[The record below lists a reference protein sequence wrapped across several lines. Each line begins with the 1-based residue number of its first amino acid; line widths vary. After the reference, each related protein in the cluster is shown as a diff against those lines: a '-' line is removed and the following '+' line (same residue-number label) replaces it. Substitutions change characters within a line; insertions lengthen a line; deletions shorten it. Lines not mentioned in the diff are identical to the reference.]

1 MSERN
6 RTGDESTGPALSS
19 RPSTGVAPGRVNLI
33 GEHVDY
39 NGGRC
44 LPMALTRITSA
55 TVSLRD
61 DDVVS
66 VTSGA
71 RSWAGSSLDDVGEQD
86 RWVLYVLGV
95 LVSLGVRRGMDIEIT
110 SDVPVGAG
118 LSSSAALE
126 CSVAVAVDAAL
137 RLGRTREQL
146 VKACVRAETETVG
159 APTGGLDQAIAVY
172 AESEHALLVDFATG
186 AREQVPFDPAGH
198 GLLLLVID
206 TRVSHEL
213 TDGGY
218 GSRRDEC
225 EEAARLLGV
234 EHLAAA
240 PSFHGLPEPLD
251 RRTRHVVSEVGRVDA
266 FVEALRADDWTA
278 LGPLMEAS
286 HASLRDDFEVSCE
299 ELDVA
304 VESARAAGALGA
316 RMTGGGFGGS
326 AIALLP
332 QDAEDRVREGVATAF
347 SQRGWRAPEFFRAE
361 PGPGARV
368 EDLRP

>member
-1 MSERN
+1 MTSRAL
-6 RTGDESTGPALSS
+6 TGI
-19 RPSTGVAPGRVNLI
+19 APGRVNLI

-44 LPMALTRITSA
+44 LPMALTRATSA
-55 TVSLRD
+55 TISLRD
-61 DDVVS
+61 DDVVR

-71 RSWAGSSLDDVGEQD
+71 RSWSGSLTELDEVRGDD
-86 RWVLYVLGV
+86 RWVLYVVGV
-95 LVSLGVRRGMDIEIT
+95 LVALDVEHGMDIEIS
-110 SDVPVGAG
+110 SDVPLGAG

-126 CSVAVAVDAAL
+126 CSVAVAVDAL
-137 RLGRTREQL
+137 LGLGRTREQL
-146 VKACVRAETETVG
+146 VEACVRAETETVG

-186 AREQVPFDPAGH
+186 GREQVPFDPGAH
-198 GLLLLVID
+198 GLVLLVID

-225 EEAARLLGV
+225 DEAARLLGV
-234 EHLAAA
+234 EHLAFAT
-240 PSFHGLPEPLD
+240 SVDGLPEPLD
-251 RRTRHVVSEVGRVDA
+251 RRARHVLGEVGRVDD
-266 FVEALRADDWTA
+266 FVEALRADDWPV
-278 LGPLMEAS
+278 LGPLMDAS
-286 HASLRDDFEVSCE
+286 HASLRDDFEVSCD

-304 VESARAAGALGA
+304 VESARAAGAVGA

-332 QDAEDRVREGVATAF
+332 AEAVVAVRDAVSESF
-347 SQRGWRAPEFFRAE
+347 SLRGWEAPEFFLAE
-361 PGPGARV
+361 PGPGARI